1 VRVECTKTDMLVTL
15 AFGYPFNG
23 RVYVNGN
30 YQVTNK
36 VQRIEEKKIKYISIP
51 KVVFRDG

>member
-1 VRVECTKTDMLVTL
+1 MISYAVRVECTKTDMVITL

-30 YQVTNK
+30 YQVKSIN
-36 VQRIEEKKIKYISIP
+36 IIKKQQSLT
-51 KVVFRDG
+51 VFWN

>member
-1 VRVECTKTDMLVTL
+1 MVVTL

-30 YQVTNK
+30 YQVVGINK
-36 VQRIEEKKIKYISIP
+36 KNIEINL
-51 KVVFRDG
+51 

>member
-1 VRVECTKTDMLVTL
+1 MLVTL

-30 YQVTNK
+30 YEVTNRFSYEPFAK
-36 VQRIEEKKIKYISIP
+36 AR
-51 KVVFRDG
+51 